1 MSLAFYQRWVG
12 AAGLALVL
20 AVPLAQAQDAPPV
33 RVRGTIESVDGD
45 TLKVKSRDGSQLTV
59 KLAADVKTLAI
70 IKASISD
77 IKPGTYIGVTG
88 MPQADGS
95 QRAVEVHIFP
105 EAMRGIGDG
114 HRPWDLV
121 PNSTMTNGNIEQS
134 VTSVDGQTL
143 KVKYKDGEKTI
154 TVSKDT
160 PFVTYEPGA
169 KSDLKPGI
177 KIFIAAAKKLPD
189 GTLETGRI
197 GFGKD
202 GMTPPM

>member
-1 MSLAFYQRWVG
+1 MSLAFYRRWVG
-12 AAGLALVL
+12 AAGLALIFG
-20 AVPLAQAQDAPPV
+20 VPLAQAQDAPPV

-45 TLKVKSRDGSQLTV
+45 TLKVKSRDGSQLTI

-70 IKASISD
+70 IKASIAD

-88 MPQADGS
+88 MPQPDGS

-105 EAMRGIGDG
+105 EAMRGVGDG
-114 HRPWDLV
+114 HRQWDLV

-143 KVKYKDGEKTI
+143 KLKYKDGEKTI

-160 PFVTYEPGA
+160 PFVTYEPAA
-169 KSDLKPGI
+169 KTDLKPGV
-177 KIFIAAAKKLPD
+177 KIFIAAAKKQPD
-189 GTLETGRI
+189 GTLEAGRI